1 MSARR
6 PVEKLSRRAGVEL
19 GLKGAR
25 QVAGKSGRIR
35 RPYPPGQ
42 QGRAG
47 QTGRRRK
54 RDSDYL
60 LQLREKQKVQWF
72 YGVAAGQLA
81 RYFDASR
88 RRPEATG
95 EELLRQLEQRLDN
108 VLYRLGFAG
117 TRAQARQFVSHGH
130 ILVNGERVDRSS
142 YQVRPGE
149 TISIKPGSPIE
160 PLVRDAISLGF
171 RVPEWVLADQQA
183 LSGKV
188 AHRPQRAEI
197 DVPAD
202 ENRVV
207 EYFAKY

>member
-1 MSARR
+1 MAPRR

-25 QVAGKSGRIR
+25 QVAGKSGRTR

-42 QGRAG
+42 QGRA
-47 QTGRRRK
+47 QQGRRRK

-60 LQLREKQKVQWF
+60 LQLREKQKLQWF
-72 YGVAAGQLA
+72 YGVAAGQMA

-88 RRPEATG
+88 RRAEATG
-95 EELLRQLEQRLDN
+95 EELLRELEQRLDN
-108 VLYRLGFAG
+108 VVYRLGFAG
-117 TRAQARQFVSHGH
+117 TRAQARQFVGHGH
-130 ILVNGERVDRSS
+130 VLVNGERVNRSA
-142 YQVRPGE
+142 YEVRPGD
-149 TISIKPGSPIE
+149 TIAIKPGSSIE

-171 RVPEWVLADQQA
+171 LVPSWLNADQEA
-183 LSGKV
+183 LTGRV
-188 AHRPQRAEI
+188 AHRPERAEI

-207 EYFAKY
+207 EFFSKY

>member
-1 MSARR
+1 MAIRR

-47 QTGRRRK
+47 QAGRRRK
-54 RDSDYL
+54 RESDYL

-72 YGVAAGQLA
+72 YGIAAGELA

-108 VLYRLGFAG
+108 VVYRLGFAG
-117 TRAQARQFVSHGH
+117 TRAQARQFVVHGH
-130 ILVNGERVDRSS
+130 VHVDEQRVDRPA
-142 YQVRPGE
+142 YHVRP
-149 TISIKPGSPIE
+149 
-160 PLVRDAISLGF
+160 
-171 RVPEWVLADQQA
+171 
-183 LSGKV
+183 
-188 AHRPQRAEI
+188 
-197 DVPAD
+197 
-202 ENRVV
+202 
-207 EYFAKY
+207 

>member
-1 MSARR
+1 MATRR
-6 PVEKLSRRAGVEL
+6 SLEKLSRRAGVEL

-25 QVAGKSGRIR
+25 QIAGKSGLLR

-42 QGRAG
+42 QGRTG
-47 QTGRRRK
+47 QQGRRRK

-72 YGVAAGQLA
+72 YGVAAGQLD

-108 VLYRLGFAG
+108 VVYRLGFAG
-117 TRAQARQFVSHGH
+117 TRAQARQFVTHGH
-130 ILVNGERVDRSS
+130 VHVNGKRVDRPSFE
-142 YQVRPGE
+142 VRPGD
-149 TISIKPGSPIE
+149 TISIKPTSAVE
-160 PLVRDAISLGF
+160 PLARDAISLRF
-171 RVPEWVLADQQA
+171 RVPEWLAADHQA
-183 LSGKV
+183 LSGRV
-188 AHRPQRAEI
+188 LHRPRRSEI

-207 EYFAKY
+207 EFFAKY

>member
-1 MSARR
+1 MSRRR

-25 QVAGKSGRIR
+25 QVGGKSGRIR

-47 QTGRRRK
+47 LQGRRRK

-81 RYFDASR
+81 GYFEASR

-108 VLYRLGFAG
+108 VVYRLGFAG

-130 ILVNGERVDRSS
+130 VRVNGERVNRSS
-142 YQVRPGE
+142 FEVRPGDS
-149 TISIKPGSPIE
+149 ISIKPGSTIE

-171 RVPEWVLADQQA
+171 RVPEWLAADQQA

-207 EYFAKY
+207 EFFAKY

>member
-1 MSARR
+1 MATRR

-47 QTGRRRK
+47 QQGRRRK
-54 RDSDYL
+54 RESDYL

-95 EELLRQLEQRLDN
+95 EELLRLLEQRLDN
-108 VLYRLGFAG
+108 VVYRLGFAG

-130 ILVNGERVDRSS
+130 ILVNGERVNRSS
-142 YQVRPGE
+142 YEVAPGE
-149 TISIKPGSPIE
+149 TISFKPGSAVE

-171 RVPEWVLADQQA
+171 SVPPWLTADQQA
-183 LSGKV
+183 LTGEV
-188 AHRPQRAEI
+188 THRPQRSEI

-207 EYFAKY
+207 EFFAKY

>member
-1 MSARR
+1 MATRR

-47 QTGRRRK
+47 QQGRRRK

-60 LQLREKQKVQWF
+60 LQLREKQTVQWF

-88 RRPEATG
+88 RRPDATG
-95 EELLRQLEQRLDN
+95 EELLSQLEQRLDN
-108 VLYRLGFAG
+108 VVHRLGFAG

-130 ILVNGERVDRSS
+130 VLVNGTRVNRSS
-142 YQVRPGE
+142 YEVRPGDA
-149 TISIKPGSPIE
+149 ISIKPGSAVE

-171 RVPEWVLADQQA
+171 RVPPWLNVDQRA
-183 LSGKV
+183 LTGTMV
-188 AHRPQRAEI
+188 HRPQRSEI

-207 EYFAKY
+207 EFFAKY

>member
-1 MSARR
+1 MAPRR
-6 PVEKLSRRAGVEL
+6 SVEKLSRRAGVEL

-47 QTGRRRK
+47 QQGRRRK

-108 VLYRLGFAG
+108 VVYRLGFAG

-130 ILVNGERVDRSS
+130 VLVNGERVNRSS
-142 YQVRPGE
+142 YDVRPGD
-149 TISIKPGSPIE
+149 TIAIKPGSAIE
-160 PLVRDAISLGF
+160 PLVHEAVSLGF
-171 RVPEWVLADQQA
+171 HVPAWLAADQQA

-188 AHRPQRAEI
+188 AHRPHRTEI

-207 EYFAKY
+207 EFFAKY

>member
-1 MSARR
+1 MAPRR

-19 GLKGAR
+19 GLKGTR

-42 QGRAG
+42 QGRGG
-47 QTGRRRK
+47 QQGRRRK

-72 YGVAAGQLA
+72 YGIAAGQLA

-108 VLYRLGFAG
+108 VVYRLGFAG

-130 ILVNGERVDRSS
+130 VLVSGKRVNRSS
-142 YQVRPGE
+142 HEVRPGE
-149 TISIKPGSPIE
+149 TISIKPDSVIE
-160 PLVRDAISLGF
+160 PLACDAISLGF
-171 RVPEWVLADQQA
+171 RVPEWLAADQQA
-183 LSGKV
+183 LTGKM
-188 AHRPQRAEI
+188 AHRPTRSEI

-207 EYFAKY
+207 EFFAKY

>member
-1 MSARR
+1 MSPRR

-35 RPYPPGQ
+35 RPQPPGQ
-42 QGRAG
+42 QGRG
-47 QTGRRRK
+47 QQARRRK

-60 LQLREKQKVQWF
+60 LQLREKQKLQWF
-72 YGVAAGQLA
+72 YGVAAGQMA

-88 RRPEATG
+88 RRRDSTG

-108 VLYRLGFAG
+108 VVYRLGFAG
-117 TRAQARQFVSHGH
+117 TRAQARQFISHGH
-130 ILVNGERVDRSS
+130 VLVNGQRVNRSA
-142 YQVRPGE
+142 YDVRPGD
-149 TISIKPGSPIE
+149 TIAIKPGSSIE
-160 PLVRDAISLGF
+160 PKVRDAISLGF
-171 RVPEWVLADQQA
+171 LVPSWLNADHET
-183 LSGKV
+183 LNGRV
-188 AHRPQRAEI
+188 AHRPDRGEI

-207 EYFAKY
+207 EFFAKY

>member
-1 MSARR
+1 MPHRR
-6 PVEKLSRRAGVEL
+6 PVEKLSRRVGVEL

-47 QTGRRRK
+47 QQGRRRK

-88 RRPEATG
+88 GQPEATG
-95 EELLRQLEQRLDN
+95 EELLRQLEERLDN
-108 VLYRLGFAG
+108 VVYRLGFSG
-117 TRAQARQFVSHGH
+117 TRAQARQFVTHGH
-130 ILVNGERVDRSS
+130 IQVIGRRTDRPS
-142 YQVRPGE
+142 YEVRPGD
-149 TISIKPGSPIE
+149 TISIKPGSSIE

-171 RVPEWVLADQQA
+171 RVPDWLTSDQQA
-183 LSGKV
+183 ISGQV
-188 AHRPQRAEI
+188 SHRPRRAEI

-202 ENRVV
+202 ENRAL
-207 EYFAKY
+207 EFFAKF